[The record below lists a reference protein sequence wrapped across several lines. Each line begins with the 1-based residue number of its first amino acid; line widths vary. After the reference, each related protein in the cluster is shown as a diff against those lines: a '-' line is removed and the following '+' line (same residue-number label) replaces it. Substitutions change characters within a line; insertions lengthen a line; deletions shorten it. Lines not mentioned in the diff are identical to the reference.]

1 MQEPNHHRLGLA
13 ETLGLSLAIVAPTMA
28 MAFNVTLAVGAAGAA
43 APLAFALGTALMAL
57 VGLSFLWFARRERHS
72 GSAQSYV
79 TQVFGPRAG
88 FLAGW
93 ALLLSYLAFG
103 SGTAVLVG
111 SFLEAA
117 LTTLGIAA
125 HGGWLPTGLAT
136 LALSLWLS
144 WRDFRLAARLMLALE
159 VLSML
164 VIGWLGWQVLSQLA
178 ATGPLPTT
186 PFHPDATAGWH
197 GLGVALVFAVLSFA
211 GFEGAATVA
220 RETARPTRI
229 IPLALLGS
237 LLLAGLFY
245 TFTAYVQVVGFGV
258 DHLPELTKDSAPLAT
273 LAQRF
278 GSVRLAV
285 ALDLA
290 AALSAFSCAL
300 GSLNA
305 AARMAQSLGEIAGL
319 APARLHPRHGTPTTA
334 LSYCATLMALGVAAW
349 APFTGA
355 GGYYGAIGTIGTLA
369 LIGVYLA
376 VCAAQATA
384 SQREKAIGLT
394 LAGFVAAISLLWPLW
409 NSLVPVPAWP
419 ANLWPALVLAWMLIG
434 LAQSGKALRNARV

>member
-1 MQEPNHHRLGLA
+1 MQEPNNRRLGLP

-43 APLAFALGTALMAL
+43 APLAFAVGTALMAL
-57 VGLSFLWFARRERHS
+57 VGLSFLWFSRRERHE
-72 GSAQSYV
+72 GSAQTYV
-79 TQVFGPRAG
+79 TRVFGKRAG

-93 ALLLSYLAFG
+93 ALLLSYLGFG
-103 SGTAVLVG
+103 SGTAVLAG

-117 LTTLGIAA
+117 LAALGTPVQ
-125 HGGWLPTGLAT
+125 GWWLPAGLAT
-136 LALSLWLS
+136 LAVSLWLS
-144 WRDFRLAARLMLALE
+144 WRDFQLAARLMLALE

-164 VIGWLGWQVLSQLA
+164 AIGWLGGQVLSHLA

-186 PFHPDATAGWH
+186 PFHPDVTAGWH
-197 GLGVALVFAVLSFA
+197 GLGTALVFAVLSFA

-220 RETARPTRI
+220 RETAHPTRT

-245 TFTAYVQVVGFGV
+245 TFTAYVQVVGFGLDQLAALV
-258 DHLPELTKDSAPLAT
+258 KDPAPLAT
-273 LAQRF
+273 LAQRY
-278 GSVRLAV
+278 GSAGLAL

-305 AARMAQSLGEIAGL
+305 AARMARSLGETAGSPL
-319 APARLHPRHGTPTTA
+319 ARLHPRFGTPTRALA
-334 LSYCATLMALGVAAW
+334 LSAALMALGVVLW

-376 VCAAQATA
+376 VCVAQATA
-384 SQREKAIGLT
+384 SRREKAVGLT
-394 LAGFVAAISLLWPLW
+394 LAGFAAAFSLLWPLW
-409 NSLVPVPAWP
+409 NSLYPVPGWP
-419 ANLWPALVLAWMLIG
+419 ANLWPYLVVAWMVIG
-434 LAQSGKALRNARV
+434 LALSGKALHNARA